1 MSKFPA
7 MRKKVAAAAKAPA
20 ARAGFAE
27 NPAMKDKR
35 AARQPPS
42 APPQRSGAS
51 DAADP
56 RRPIPPDPGKTTDVE
71 IEEKKA
77 PRKPRRR

>member
-1 MSKFPA
+1 
-7 MRKKVAAAAKAPA
+7 MRKKVAAARTPE

-27 NPAMKDKR
+27 DPSMKETR
-35 AARQPPS
+35 TARQPPP

-56 RRPIPPDPGKTTDVE
+56 RRPIPPDPGKATDVE
-71 IEEKKA
+71 IEERKA